1 MKNFNLILAALIVGV
16 VGFFAQ
22 GADAANVKVTPLGS
36 HDGEFCKFDRAM
48 IFEDPDGT
56 RILYDAGRTVRG
68 ANDPRLGKIDAV
80 LLSHVHGD
88 HLGDRHQSS
97 ANGGTCGKQD
107 LSVVA
112 APNST
117 SVNIVMAK
125 NAKFIVGAEMSKF
138 FATKIKSL
146 GGNPKLVQLVRYGAS
161 RKVGGVK
168 IATVPAV
175 HSNGLNAAFLTGEH
189 AAALKALGLTAYVG
203 PPSGYILSFSNGLVV
218 YLSGDTGITAEQEL
232 VVRGHYGAKL
242 AVMNIGDIFTTGPV
256 EAAYVIN
263 ELVRPNSVIA
273 SHANQESTKNGKVIS
288 GTRIDTFNKAVKVP
302 VHVPL
307 SGRTMEFNSNGKC
320 VSGC

>member
-22 GADAANVKVTPLGS
+22 GADGANVKITPLGS

-68 ANDPRLGKIDAV
+68 PNDPRLGTIDAV

-218 YLSGDTGITAEQEL
+218 YLSGDTGITAEQKL
-232 VVRGHYGAKL
+232 VVRGHYQVKL

-263 ELVRPNSVIA
+263 ELVRPNSVIP
-273 SHANQESTKNGKVIS
+273 SHANQETTKNGKVIS
-288 GTRIDTFNKAVKVP
+288 GTRTDTFNKAVKVP
-302 VHVPL
+302 AHVPL
-307 SGRTMEFNSNGKC
+307 SGRTMEFDSNGKC